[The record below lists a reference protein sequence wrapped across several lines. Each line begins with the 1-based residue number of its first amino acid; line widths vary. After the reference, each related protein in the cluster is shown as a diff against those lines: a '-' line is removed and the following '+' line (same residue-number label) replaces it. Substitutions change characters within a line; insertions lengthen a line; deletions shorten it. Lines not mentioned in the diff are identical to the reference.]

1 MIRDAS
7 QAAADSGPTVGAP
20 RLLVVDDSDLERS
33 ALGHLLRRHEYEVDE
48 AADGQAALLL
58 IKKRAYDLLL
68 LDLHLPVIDGFDVL
82 AYLNKHVPDLP
93 VIVLSGLPPD
103 EIGDGLHRLP
113 SGELPP
119 LLTKPVDP
127 NQLMQIVDLKLAGEL
142 P

>member
-7 QAAADSGPTVGAP
+7 QAADPGPTVGAL
-20 RLLVVDDSDLERS
+20 RLLVVDDSDIERS
-33 ALGHLLRRHEYEVDE
+33 ALGHLLRQQEYEVDE

-58 IKKRAYDLLL
+58 LKKRAYDLLL
-68 LDLHLPVIDGFDVL
+68 LDLHLPVVDGFDVL
-82 AYLNKHVPDLP
+82 AYLAKHMPDLP
-93 VIVLSGLPPD
+93 VIVLSGMPAE

-119 LLTKPVDP
+119 LLTKPVNP
-127 NQLMQIVDLKLAGEL
+127 GQLMQIVDLKLAGEL